1 MQERPVRRVIR
12 LKKYDYSQDGMYFV
26 TICTRNRENIFWD
39 GAVRG
44 DYQFARLLATNYPG
58 LGMIVD
64 KAIQNIE
71 QCYVGI
77 TVEKYV
83 VMPNHVH
90 MLLFFQQS
98 QSEHKTESK
107 TLQNVVKQMKSYVT
121 KQSKQTVWQK
131 SFYDHVI
138 RNEEEFQHVWRYIDE
153 NPLKWEMDC
162 YYEG

>member
-39 GAVRG
+39 GAVGAIINRPPAG
-44 DYQFARLLATNYPG
+44 NQLSD
-58 LGMIVD
+58 LGKIVD

-138 RNEEEFQHVWRYIDE
+138 RNEEEFQRVWRYIDE